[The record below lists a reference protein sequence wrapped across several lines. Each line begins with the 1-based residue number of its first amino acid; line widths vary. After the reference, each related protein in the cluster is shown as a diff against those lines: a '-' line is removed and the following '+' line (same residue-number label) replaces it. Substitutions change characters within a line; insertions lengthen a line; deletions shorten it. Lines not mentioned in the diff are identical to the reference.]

1 MYNITEHSK
10 KRLEF
15 LNKKLDT
22 NKIKI
27 KISTNKNKK
36 IDVFIDNNV
45 KISSIGSIGYSDFGS
60 YMDTHGKD
68 YAETR
73 KRLYYQ
79 RHKNEDDIKDG
90 KISNSWWARYL
101 LW

>member
-1 MYNITEHSK
+1 MYNITEHTK
-10 KRLEF
+10 KRLQD

-36 IDVFIDNNV
+36 IDVFIDNV
-45 KISSIGSIGYSDFGS
+45 KISTIGSIGYSDFGS

-90 KISNSWWARYL
+90 KITNSWWARYL

>member
-1 MYNITEHSK
+1 MYNITEHTK
-10 KRLEF
+10 KRLQD

-27 KISTNKNKK
+27 KLSTNKNKK
-36 IDVFIDNNV
+36 LDVFIDNV

-60 YMDTHGKD
+60 YISSHGKD

-73 KRLYYQ
+73 KRLFNQ

-90 KISNSWWARYL
+90 KITNSWFAKYF